1 MLRFPWSRSR
11 SARRRALTGRC
22 RPRPEAGIERLERRL
37 TPAITFSVNDLTGLD
52 PSQYDVWITGHG
64 IPGWA
69 PAGSA
74 PTNLLALTP
83 SGTFAQAAT
92 SIQSATSS
100 STTATITTSVP
111 HGLSSGSTAF
121 IAGVSPIGYDG
132 SYTISVTSP
141 TTFTYTTIGSGLAAG
156 SGGTAYSQ
164 AMIDTVSIATATT
177 VTFGSGSGLAQFT
190 TSAAHGLSVGQTIE
204 VSGVSVA
211 GYNGVY
217 TVAQVPNPTTFQVT
231 YTAGS
236 ALASGSGGTLD
247 SVGLPAVN
255 ASALPGGG
263 QVTLDTALT
272 NYSAKFIVFV
282 SATGASP
289 NPLPFS
295 GNGVT
300 PTDPL
305 TPPYAPA
312 PSGVPPVTSV
322 FDICEFAFL
331 PWGATSSGTTA
342 TITTTSPHGLTQGAS
357 AVVSGVVDAT
367 GSLISGYNG
376 TFTVANVLSP
386 NQFTITTS
394 QANLPNGGSGAVNSA
409 LTISSG
415 FSTFDVSA
423 VDGLSIP
430 MSVTASNIRAGQTIA
445 SVGVRA
451 APGFNRAAIGDAY
464 LSFMQNDPLGV
475 ASGFGRLL
483 YDTQASL
490 APVALTGASWSN
502 NAATFT
508 TLAAHGLLANEWVSI
523 AGVSPAGYN
532 GTFQVSATGLTAT
545 SFQVVNTN
553 SSLSG
558 LPGTQGTVTP
568 IVYQSPVRLGN
579 QFFTIA
585 APKDWLANQM
595 PNAGSGDQLAALD
608 PLATFWDT
616 TIANFFQAGN
626 NLSIYLN
633 KDPSNPIYSGSSN
646 GSQYSLSNGVNTY
659 TFPKPTGGS
668 LANAFYVWSQANAP
682 SGDQG
687 LLQDQIWQALC
698 RGVALDGVS
707 TTSITNGQST
717 TAWTNNA
724 TWYTQHTSTAFPNF
738 QSIYC
743 PYSKFLHQGTLS
755 GGVDTTGAR
764 SIFQYGAA
772 YGFGEDENPIG
783 MPSYTGPLV
792 PSKLD
797 GTVPDGATVTLRL
810 SPWQGRAA
818 AVRPAIDLNGDGIGD
833 AIWRNTDLVGKT
845 LSYTGTIYDASGNI
859 TSTRPLGGDG
869 WVIDAA
875 GYFTGSNVTD
885 IVWRYVANGATSL
898 WIMSADGS
906 PASQTP
912 LGGGGGWRIISSGD
926 YSGDSL
932 TDLVWEYTPT
942 GACVMWVMAGSKV
955 VTNAPIGGGAGWSL
969 VTTSADFDANGD
981 RRADIIWKGASGPL
995 SVWLMN
1001 GVSQIGSLTLTGDA
1015 GYNLLAT
1022 GQFNGDGI
1030 GDLVWRNPTTGV
1042 VSQWLMNA
1050 PVSGTAWTPSSKNT
1064 LTNTGFRPVQT
1075 VSFWGNTITWYKAS
1089 AAAYAVWTMNGG
1101 TQESTRTPAGGGPQK
1116 TLLTRRPVAS

>member
-1 MLRFPWSRSR
+1 MVRFPWPRSR
-11 SARRRALTGRC
+11 PARRGSQAARRR
-22 RPRPEAGIERLERRL
+22 PRLDVGLERLEPRL

-83 SGTFAQAAT
+83 SGTFAQTAT
-92 SIQSATSS
+92 SIQSAASS
-100 STTATITTSVP
+100 GAMATITTSAP
-111 HGLSSGSTAF
+111 HGLTSGGTAF
-121 IAGVSPIGYDG
+121 IAGVSQIGYDG
-132 SYTISVTSP
+132 SFTISVTSP
-141 TTFTYTTIGSGLAAG
+141 TTFTYTTAG
-156 SGGTAYSQ
+156 SNLPAGAGGTAYAQ
-164 AMIDTVSIATATT
+164 GMIDTVAISTATT
-177 VTFGSGSGLAQFT
+177 VNFGSGTGLAQFT
-190 TSAAHGLSVGQTIE
+190 TSSPHGLSVGQTIE

-211 GYNGVY
+211 GYNGVFA
-217 TVAQVPNPTTFQVT
+217 VAQIPSPTTFQVT
-231 YTAGS
+231 YTASS
-236 ALASGSGGTLD
+236 ALANGTGGTLD

-255 ASALPGGG
+255 VSSLPGG
-263 QVTLDTALT
+263 QVTLDASLT

-282 SATGASP
+282 SATTAAP

-342 TITTTSPHGLTQGAS
+342 TITTTSPHGLTQGGS
-357 AVVSGVVDAT
+357 AAISGVIDAN
-367 GSLISGYNG
+367 GSLISGYSG
-376 TFTVANVLSP
+376 TFTVTSVVSP
-386 NQFTITTS
+386 NRFTITTS
-394 QANLPNGGSGAVNSA
+394 QANLPNGGSGAVNSSVS
-409 LTISSG
+409 ISSG

-423 VDGLSIP
+423 VDGLTIP
-430 MSVTASNIRAGQTIA
+430 MSLTASSVRAGQTIT

-464 LSFMQNDPLGV
+464 LSFMQRDPLGA
-475 ASGFGRLL
+475 ASGFGRLF
-483 YDTQASL
+483 YDTQAAL

-508 TLAAHGLLANEWVSI
+508 TATAHGLLAGEWVAI
-523 AGVSPAGYN
+523 AGVSPSGYN
-532 GTFQVSATGLTAT
+532 GTFQVSPTGLTPT
-545 SFQVVNTN
+545 TFSVVNTN

-595 PNAGSGDQLAALD
+595 PNSGSGDQLAALD

-616 TIANFFQAGN
+616 TLANFFQSGN

-633 KDPSNPIYSGSSN
+633 KDPSNPTYSGSSN
-646 GSQYSLSNGVNTY
+646 GSQYTLSNGVNTY

-668 LANAFYVWSQANAP
+668 LANALYVWSQANAP

-707 TTSITNGQST
+707 TSAITGGQST

-724 TWYTQHTSTAFPNF
+724 TWYTQHTSTAFPSF
-738 QSIYC
+738 QSVYC
-743 PYSKFLHQGTLS
+743 PYSKFLHQATLS
-755 GGVDTTGAR
+755 GGVDTTGTR
-764 SIFQYGAA
+764 SIFQHGAA

-797 GTVPDGATVTLRL
+797 GTVPDGATVTLGL
-810 SPWQGRAA
+810 SPWQGQAA

-833 AIWRNTDLVGKT
+833 AIWRDVDPSGKT
-845 LSYTGTIYDASGNI
+845 LGYTGTIYDASGAI
-859 TSTRPLGGDG
+859 TSTRYLGGDG
-869 WVIDAA
+869 WVIDAT
-875 GYFTGSNVTD
+875 GYFTGSAVTD
-885 IVWRYVANGATSL
+885 LVWRHLASGATYL
-898 WIMSADGS
+898 WIMNSDGS

-912 LGGGGGWRIISSGD
+912 LGGGGGWRILSSGD

-932 TDLVWEYTPT
+932 TDLVWEYTPN
-942 GACVMWVMAGSKV
+942 GSCVMWVMAGSKV

-969 VTTSADFDANGD
+969 VTTAADFDANGD
-981 RRADIIWKGASGPL
+981 RRTDIIWKSTAGPL

-1001 GVSQIGSLTLTGDA
+1001 GVTQIGSATLTGDA
-1015 GYNLLAT
+1015 GFNLLVT
-1022 GQFNGDGI
+1022 GQFDGDGI
-1030 GDLVWRNPTTGV
+1030 GDLVWRNPSTGA

-1064 LTNTGFRPVQT
+1064 LTNTGFKPVQT
-1075 VSFWGNTITWYKAS
+1075 VSFWGNTLTWYQAS
-1089 AAAYAVWTMNGG
+1089 ASAYAVWTMNGG

-1116 TLLTRRPVAS
+1116 TLLARRPVVS